1 MSLTRD
7 ILAKSYDS
15 ASMRVMGLGM
25 TNSYGLTA
33 DERDK
38 LTKAY
43 NQALDDAALA
53 KAALEAFD
61 ASSAAGGIPEE
72 PK

>member
-1 MSLTRD
+1 MNVREV
-7 ILAKSYDS
+7 LAKAYDS

-25 TNSYGLTA
+25 TNSYGLAA

-61 ASSAAGGIPEE
+61 ASCAAGGSPKEE
-72 PK
+72 K